1 MKKIV
6 HVMISNFYIEGAG
19 YQENLLTRAHKRM
32 GMEVTILTSRYCFNS
47 QNKAC
52 SRNAETYVNSDGVKV
67 VILDDNK
74 RYPIVSPLQ
83 PKCKGVYD
91 ALLEEK
97 PDIIFMHNI
106 EYMDSFIVAKYA
118 ASKNIPLFCDNHCD
132 FYNTPSKGLLQYFL
146 RLFLRIPLAR
156 YISSKSITMWGTT
169 PWRVQYLSQYYKIP
183 KSKTDFL
190 VMGADETLIHWE
202 NKDKIRREVREKY
215 GIDETAFL
223 VISGGKINKE
233 KNIHLLAKAIQGL
246 ERNNIKLMIFGEPD
260 SYVLKELES
269 IHSDNI
275 ILLGWIDSND
285 VYDLFLASDLG
296 CFPGTHSVLWEQAVA
311 CGLPSLF
318 KYWEGM
324 QHVNVN
330 GNSILLKNISVE
342 SIRNSIL
349 SIAEDLNKYKE
360 MENKAAVAKNEF
372 MYSNIA
378 LKSIGL

>member
-1 MKKIV
+1 MRKIV
-6 HVMISNFYIEGAG
+6 HIMISNFYIEGAG
-19 YQENLLTRAHKRM
+19 YQENLLTRAHRRM
-32 GMEVTILTSRYCFNS
+32 GMEVTIITSRYCFDS
-47 QNKAC
+47 QNKAY
-52 SRNAETYVNSDGVKV
+52 SRNAGTYVNSDGVKV

-83 PKCKGVYD
+83 AKCRGVND
-91 ALLEEK
+91 ALKEEK

-132 FYNTPSKGLLQYFL
+132 FYNTQSKGVLQCLL

-156 YISSKSITMWGTT
+156 YISSKSVMMWGTT
-169 PWRVQYLSQYYKIP
+169 PWRVQYLSQYYRIP
-183 KSKTDFL
+183 KSKTSFL

-202 NKDKIRREVREKY
+202 NKDDIRRKVRTKY
-215 GIDETAFL
+215 GIDEADFL

-233 KNIHLLAKAIQGL
+233 KNIHLLAKAIQEL
-246 ERNNIKLMIFGEPD
+246 EHKNLKLMIFGEPD
-260 SYVLKELES
+260 SYVLKELGS

-275 ILLGWIDSND
+275 ILLGWVDSND

-330 GNSILLKNISVE
+330 GNSILLKNVSVE
-342 SIRNSIL
+342 SIRDSIL
-349 SIAEDLNKYKE
+349 SIVSNPNKYKL
-360 MENKAAVAKNEF
+360 MVNRAVLAKDGF
-372 MYSNIA
+372 MYCNIA
-378 LKSIGL
+378 RKSIGL